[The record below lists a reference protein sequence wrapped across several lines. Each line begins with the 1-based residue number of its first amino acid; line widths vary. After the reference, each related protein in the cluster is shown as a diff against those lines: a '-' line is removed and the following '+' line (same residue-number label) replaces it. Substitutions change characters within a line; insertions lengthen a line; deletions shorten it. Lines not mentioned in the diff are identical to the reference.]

1 MEWALAKMRLVRI
14 GRWAN
19 FSSYHCMSV
28 DRRCAYQ
35 RASDNAADG
44 LVVVLYC
51 NYMGKSVLRFY
62 VVNSD
67 LSVVCV

>member
-1 MEWALAKMRLVRI
+1 
-14 GRWAN
+14 
-19 FSSYHCMSV
+19 MSV

-35 RASDNAADG
+35 LASDNTADG

-67 LSVVCV
+67 LSVVCVIRPEALYSFFCPLAKRADAK